1 MLAAPM
7 RPFTIASTFALATLT
22 VGLGGCGGG
31 ATTPPPI
38 VPQATPPKTS
48 TEMSTTTTK
57 APSSTD
63 PFALGVAT
71 ADEPAAAEPAAPDLT
86 AWAAARSVAGVS
98 AAPATCNAFAQ
109 RQPAGK
115 SPACADRPTALAA
128 LDAALAE
135 SDAGKRDAALVGLD
149 TCAGLQ
155 PGLVRAL
162 RAELAPV
169 ECADKIVDGAIE
181 RRPPGITPSM
191 LGTLVAQSLAARL
204 ARTVAKAPALAPP
217 YDKAHVAAYVK
228 GPLKTWIQAQAVAI
242 ESISRSGVKLEG
254 YAKGIVAV
262 EAGLAELRFV
272 ERVRAVPV
280 PTEFEKDAELKE
292 VYVGT
297 LEQYLD
303 PRKDRGRDAA
313 LIGLRELASVGVL
326 HDARVD
332 KSRALLG
339 KLYAG
344 RRIDALD
351 ALLLP
356 ELPPLAQLTLEERL
370 AAKLPTFYANIVL
383 DPATLVQPAIVRA
396 LLAQGVPVALRT
408 AATTPAAV
416 GPEARATYA
425 RGRIDLGRAYWR
437 AVDFDQAAHIESV
450 RRKEGE
456 EATFLLALSIAL
468 RSGPKDAIEMMHAP
482 TPAALQIRNVAALD
496 TIKQG
501 KYAGM
506 AAFDAA
512 LLLATAPPDEGAAA
526 HFSDVGKRFH
536 AAALLLSGADKGVA
550 EERARNAEASATSAR
565 PAPASAK

>member
-1 MLAAPM
+1 M
-7 RPFTIASTFALATLT
+7 RPFEIASTFALATLT
-22 VGLGGCGGG
+22 LSLGACGGG
-31 ATTPPPI
+31 ATTPAP
-38 VPQATPPKTS
+38 VAPQTTVSPTATPSDTS
-48 TEMSTTTTK
+48 SPTTK
-57 APSSTD
+57 SPPGGD
-63 PFALGVAT
+63 PFALGSPLT
-71 ADEPAAAEPAAPDLT
+71 DEPALAEVAAPDLT
-86 AWAAARSVAGVS
+86 SWAAGRSVAGVS
-98 AAPATCNAFAQ
+98 AAPGTCDAFA
-109 RQPAGK
+109 RRRAANK
-115 SPACADRPTALAA
+115 APACAERPAALAA
-128 LDAALAE
+128 LDAALVETDVA
-135 SDAGKRDAALVGLD
+135 KRDAALVGLEA
-149 TCAGLQ
+149 CAGLP

-162 RAELAPV
+162 RADLAPV

-181 RRPPGITPSM
+181 KRPAGIAPGV
-191 LGTLVAQSLAARL
+191 LGTLVAQSLAGRL

-228 GPLKTWIQAQAVAI
+228 GPLKTWIEAQAVAI
-242 ESISRSGVKLEG
+242 EGISRSGSKLEG

-280 PTEFEKDAELKE
+280 PIEFEKDAELKD
-292 VYVGT
+292 VYLGT

-313 LIGLRELASVGVL
+313 LIGLRELANVGVL

-332 KSRALLG
+332 KARSLLG

-356 ELPPLAQLTLEERL
+356 ELPPVAQLTMEERL
-370 AAKLPTFYANIVL
+370 AAKLPTFYANALL
-383 DPATLVQPAIVRA
+383 DQATIVQPAIVRA
-396 LLAQGVPVALRT
+396 LLTQGVPIALRT
-408 AATTPAAV
+408 AAATTLL
-416 GPEARATYA
+416 GPEARVSYA
-425 RGRIDLGRAYWR
+425 RGRIDLGRTYWR
-437 AVDFDQAAHIESV
+437 AVDFDQAAHVESA

-456 EATFLLALSIAL
+456 EPTFLLALCIAL

-496 TIKQG
+496 TIQQG

-512 LLLATAPPDEGAAA
+512 LLLATAPPDDGAAA
-526 HFSDVGKRFH
+526 HFGDVGKRFH
-536 AAALLLSGADKGVA
+536 AAALLLSGAEKGVA
-550 EERARNAEASATSAR
+550 DERARNAEASA
-565 PAPASAK
+565 ASAHSAPVPAK

>member
-1 MLAAPM
+1 M
-7 RPFTIASTFALATLT
+7 RPFEIASTFVLATLT
-22 VGLGGCGGG
+22 LGLGACGG
-31 ATTPPPI
+31 AATPAPTVPQTTAPPAASTTPTAAKPG
-38 VPQATPPKTS
+38 
-48 TEMSTTTTK
+48 
-57 APSSTD
+57 PSSD
-63 PFALGVAT
+63 PFALGAPMP
-71 ADEPAAAEPAAPDLT
+71 DEPPPADAAAPDLT
-86 AWAAARSVAGVS
+86 AWSAAKNVTGVG
-98 AAPATCNAFAQ
+98 AAPATCDAFAQ
-109 RQPAGK
+109 RRAASKP
-115 SPACADRPTALAA
+115 PACVERPAALAA
-128 LDAALAE
+128 LDVALTE
-135 SDAGKRDAALVGLD
+135 TDASKRDAALVGLEA
-149 TCAGLQ
+149 CAGLP

-162 RAELAPV
+162 RADLAPI
-169 ECADKIVDGAIE
+169 ECADKIVDGAIAQ
-181 RRPPGITPSM
+181 RPAGISTNV
-191 LGTLVAQSLAARL
+191 LGTLVAQSLAGRL
-204 ARTVAKAPALAPP
+204 ARTVAKPPAFAPP
-217 YDKAHVAAYVK
+217 YDKAHVSAYVK
-228 GPLKTWIQAQAVAI
+228 GPLKTWIEAQAVAI
-242 ESISRSGVKLEG
+242 ESISRNGAKLEG

-313 LIGLRELASVGVL
+313 LIGLRELAAVGVL

-332 KSRALLG
+332 KARSLLG

-370 AAKLPTFYANIVL
+370 AAKLPTFYASALL
-383 DPATLVQPAIVRA
+383 DSATIVQPAIVRA
-396 LLAQGVPVALRT
+396 LLAQGVPSSLRAA
-408 AATTPAAV
+408 AATPGAL

-425 RGRIDLGRAYWR
+425 RGRIELGRTYWR
-437 AVDFDQAAHIESV
+437 AVDFDQAAQIESA

-456 EATFLLALSIAL
+456 DATFLLALAIAL
-468 RSGPKDAIEMMHAP
+468 RTGPKDAIEMMHAP
-482 TPAALQIRNVAALD
+482 SPAALQIRNVAALD

-506 AAFDAA
+506 AAVDAA
-512 LLLATAPPDEGAAA
+512 LLLATAPPEDGAAA
-526 HFSDVGKRFH
+526 YFSDVGKRFH

-550 EERARNAEASATSAR
+550 EERARNAEASATTVRST
-565 PAPASAK
+565 PAPLK